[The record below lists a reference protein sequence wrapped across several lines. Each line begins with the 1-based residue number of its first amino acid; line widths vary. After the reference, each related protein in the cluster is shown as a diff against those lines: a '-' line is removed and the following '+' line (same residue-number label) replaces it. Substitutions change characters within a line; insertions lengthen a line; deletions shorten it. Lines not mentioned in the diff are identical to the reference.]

1 MACWL
6 VGDMSHHEFHAVLYS
21 KNPHFQAS
29 ILTKID
35 VHIDPSL
42 ETVIRNEDRN
52 KNTTVHIGLKDPK
65 RSAFLRHF
73 PHRFKGLP

>member
-6 VGDMSHHEFHAVLYS
+6 LGDMSHHEFHAALYS

-35 VHIDPSL
+35 VHIDLPL
-42 ETVIRNEDRN
+42 ETATRIEGRN
-52 KNTTVHIGLKDPK
+52 KKTTLHIGLKDPK
-65 RSAFLRHF
+65 NSTYLRHL
-73 PHRFKGLP
+73 PHGIKGLP